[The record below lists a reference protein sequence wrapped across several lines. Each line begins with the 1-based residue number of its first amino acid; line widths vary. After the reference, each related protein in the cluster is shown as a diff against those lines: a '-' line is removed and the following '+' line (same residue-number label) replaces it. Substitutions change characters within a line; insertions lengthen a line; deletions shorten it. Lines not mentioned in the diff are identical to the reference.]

1 MARIPDEEVARLK
14 AEVSLE
20 RLVEARGVVL
30 RRHGADLLGL
40 CPFHEDREPSLVV
53 SPVKNLWHCM
63 GACQAGGSVIDWV
76 MRAEGVSFRHA
87 VELLR
92 ADVVPAG
99 SGRPPKRTTTRRL
112 SAPVV
117 ASAGDA
123 ELLGQ
128 VVGFYHEALLAS
140 PEAMVYLTRRRIDH
154 PEAAERFR
162 LGLSDRTLGYRL
174 PAKNRKDG
182 AELRSRLQALGILR
196 PSGHEHFTGSLVI
209 PVIDEHG
216 TVTEVYGRKLRDDLK
231 AVSPRHLYLPG
242 RHRGVWNPEAVAASK
257 EVILCEALID
267 ALTLWCAGFRHVT
280 SSYGVEGFTDDHLDA
295 FRAHGVERVLIAYD
309 RDPAGDRAAVALAG
323 TLMGEGIECFRVLFP
338 AGSDV
343 NAYACQAAS
352 ATEALGRA
360 IRSAEWMGAGE
371 KRRLHRAEPV
381 APPPP
386 LVASSQAAKEEDAPE
401 AAEVPSF
408 AAGLPAAPPSPLAAS
423 PVPAA
428 PAGPPAELVGDEL
441 RLAVGERRWRVRG
454 LGKLSSFDLLRV
466 NVMVSRVD
474 AGDGAVFHIDTLD
487 LYSARAR
494 VGFVKAAAAELG
506 LSEELVKADLG
517 RVLLACEEQADEA
530 VRAAQAPREAVVVL
544 SEAEEAAAM
553 ALLRDPKLVERVVA
567 DFGRVGI
574 VGEATNA
581 LVGYLAAVSRKL
593 DRPLAVIVQSTSAA
607 GKSSLMEAVLAFV
620 PEEERVKFSAM
631 TGQSLFYMG
640 EADLAHK
647 VLAVVEE
654 EGAERAAYALKLL
667 QSEGELSIASTGK
680 DTASGRLVTHTY
692 RVEGPVAIFLTTTA
706 IDVDEEL
713 LNRCVVLTVD
723 EERDQTRAIHAR
735 QRAAQTLEGLL
746 ADVERAQ
753 VVKVHQ
759 NAQRLLRPV
768 LVANPYA
775 PRLTFADERTRSRRD
790 HVKYLTLIRAIAL
803 LHQHQRPR
811 KTVAHAGET
820 VPYVEVTL
828 ADIALANRLAHEV
841 LGRSLDEL
849 APQTRRLLGHLDTL
863 VATLAAAEG
872 TARPEVRFTR
882 RAVREHCGWSDFQ
895 VRTHLDRLVSLEYVL
910 VHRGGRGQSFVYEL
924 LWDGAGTDG
933 RPHLVGLIDV
943 AALAQPPDPVAT
955 TGDPEGRNGGF
966 EGPTSP
972 QRGPIEGGSRP
983 GQNGRG
989 AAASRRSSNGNAN
1002 GTAPGDEG
1010 SRSHARM
1017 GRV

>member
-20 RLVEARGVVL
+20 RLAEARGVGL

-40 CPFHEDREPSLVV
+40 CPFHEDREPSLVI
-53 SPVKNLWHCM
+53 SPVKNLWHCL
-63 GACQAGGSVIDWV
+63 GACRAGGSVIDWV

-92 ADVVPAG
+92 GDVVPAG

-112 SAPVV
+112 PAPVE
-117 ASAGDA
+117 AGAGDA

-128 VVGFYHEALLAS
+128 VVAFYHRALKAS
-140 PEAMVYLTRRRIDH
+140 PEAMAYLTRRRIDL

-182 AELRSRLQALGILR
+182 AELRGRLQALGVLR
-196 PSGHEHFTGSLVI
+196 PSGHEHFAGSLVI
-209 PVIDEHG
+209 PVVDEHG
-216 TVTEVYGRKLRDDLK
+216 AVTEVYGRKLRDDLK
-231 AVSPRHLYLPG
+231 PGTPLHLYLPG
-242 RHRGVWNPEAVAASK
+242 PHRGVWNPEALAASK
-257 EVILCEALID
+257 EIIVCEALID
-267 ALTLWCAGFRHVT
+267 ALTFWCAGYRHVT
-280 SSYGVEGFTDDHLDA
+280 CSYGVEGFTGDHLEA
-295 FRAHGVERVLIAYD
+295 FCRQGVARVLIAYD
-309 RDPAGDRAAVALAG
+309 RDPAGDRAAAALAK
-323 TLMGEGIECFRVLFP
+323 TLMAEGMECFRVLFP
-338 AGSDV
+338 RGEDANSFVCTAG
-343 NAYACQAAS
+343 S
-352 ATEALGRA
+352 ATEALGRV
-360 IRSAEWMGAGE
+360 IRAAEWMGAGE
-371 KRRLHRAEPV
+371 KRRLPRADPV
-381 APPPP
+381 APP
-386 LVASSQAAKEEDAPE
+386 SSPGSGEAAKEEHPPE
-401 AAEVPSF
+401 APEVPSF
-408 AAGLPAAPPSPLAAS
+408 AAGPPPAAS

-428 PAGPPAELVGDEL
+428 PAGPTPELVGDEL
-441 RLAVGERRWRVRG
+441 RLVVGERRWRVRG

-466 NVMVSRVD
+466 NVMVSRAD
-474 AGDGAVFHIDTLD
+474 RHDGAVFHVDTLD

-494 VGFVKAAAAELG
+494 VMFVKAAAGELG
-506 LSEELVKADLG
+506 LSEEVVKADVG
-517 RVLLACEEQADEA
+517 RVLLACEDVADEA
-530 VRAAQAPREAVVVL
+530 VRAAQAPREAAVVL

-553 ALLRDPKLVERVVA
+553 ALLRDPELVERIVA
-567 DFGRVGI
+567 DFGRAGI
-574 VGEATNA
+574 VGEATNT
-581 LVGYLAAVSRKL
+581 LVGYLAAISRKL
-593 DRPLAVIVQSTSAA
+593 DQPLAVIVQSTSAA
-607 GKSSLMEAVLAFV
+607 GKSSLMDAVLGFV

-692 RVEGPVAIFLTTTA
+692 RVQGPVAIFLTTTA

-713 LNRCVVLTVD
+713 LNRCLVLTVD

-746 ADVERAQ
+746 AEEERRQ

-759 NAQRLLRPV
+759 DAQRLLRPV

-790 HVKYLTLIRAIAL
+790 HVKYLTLIRAVAL

-811 KTVAHAGET
+811 RSVVHAGET

-863 VATLAAAEG
+863 VATTAATEG
-872 TARPEVRFTR
+872 ITRAEVRFTR
-882 RAVREHCGWSDFQ
+882 RAVREHAGWSDFQ
-895 VRTHLDRLVSLEYVL
+895 VRVHLDRLVSLEYVL

-924 LWDGAGTDG
+924 LWDGGGTDG
-933 RPHLVGLIDV
+933 RPHLVGLVDV
-943 AALAQPPDPVAT
+943 AALTEAPAPAAT
-955 TGDPEGRNGGF
+955 TGDFEPPNSGF
-966 EGPTSP
+966 EGPSSP
-972 QRGPIEGGSRP
+972 QRGPNEGGSRP
-983 GQNGRG
+983 SRNGRRPATAG
-989 AAASRRSSNGNAN
+989 GLSGRDAENAHRGNGSQSHVAA
-1002 GTAPGDEG
+1002 
-1010 SRSHARM
+1010 
-1017 GRV
+1017 GRAG